1 MNDTTALKA
10 LESELHVWIA
20 YPDNASVQHLI
31 EQFLPLLNQEEQ
43 DRYRRFHFDHDRH
56 TYLAAHALVRI
67 TLSRYASCEPAQ
79 WRFTRGAQGKPE
91 IEAKAGLPALRFN
104 LSHTK
109 GMVSCAVALNRVCG
123 VDVERIRP
131 MKDMVGIAETVFSDA
146 EVSFLHSLDAA
157 NWPDSFFKLWTL
169 KEAYIKAIGQGLAA
183 PLKEITFDIE
193 APFIRASFNGE
204 ELNNTGWQFHH
215 WKPVTT
221 HHLAVAAQSIVT
233 PTTIVYHELNLGET
247 LENCLQH
254 SCSNFRLH
262 DAM

>member
-1 MNDTTALKA
+1 VNDPAALKA

-20 YPDNASVQHLI
+20 YPDNAPAQHLI

-56 TYLAAHALVRI
+56 TYLAAHALLRI
-67 TLSRYASCEPAQ
+67 TLSRYAPCEPAQ

-91 IEAKAGLPALRFN
+91 IEAKIEAKADLPALRFN

-109 GMVSCAVALNRVCG
+109 DMVACVVSLNSVCG

-131 MKDMVGIAETVFSDA
+131 MKDMAGIAETVFSNA
-146 EVSFLHSLDAA
+146 EVSSLHALDEADR
-157 NWPDSFFKLWTL
+157 PDTFFKIWTL

-183 PLKEITFDIE
+183 PLKDISFDIE

-215 WKPVTT
+215 RKPIST
-221 HHLAVAAQSIVT
+221 HHLAVTTQSIGS
-233 PTTIVYHELNLGET
+233 PIKIVYSDLNLADN
-247 LENCLQH
+247 LENTLQ
-254 SCSNFRLH
+254 R
-262 DAM
+262 